1 MENHPEYIISLCRE
15 MRKLATTA
23 EDLLWR
29 CLRDR
34 QLGGLKF
41 RRQHPIGRYIADFYC
56 HKLKLIIEVDGAV
69 HHTEDQERYD
79 KVRDEFLRCAGYRTL
94 RFTNTEVTAETETVL
109 IDILCSCD
117 RCPHP

>member
-1 MENHPEYIISLCRE
+1 MENHPEYIIGLCRE

-56 HKLKLIIEVDGAV
+56 HTLKLIVEVDGTGHEA
-69 HHTEDQERYD
+69 TDQKSYD

-94 RFTNTEVTAETETVL
+94 RFTNAEVLAQIEDVL
-109 IDILCSCD
+109 FQILCEYD
-117 RCPHP
+117 RRPHP